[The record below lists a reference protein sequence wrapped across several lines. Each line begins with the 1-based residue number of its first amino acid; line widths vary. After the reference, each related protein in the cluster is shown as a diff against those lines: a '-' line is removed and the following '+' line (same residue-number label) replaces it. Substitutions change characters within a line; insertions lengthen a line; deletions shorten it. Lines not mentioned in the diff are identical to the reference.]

1 MSTGLNFDDVFD
13 RAASTYD
20 VAPFPFFTPFG
31 EALVEYA
38 AIQPH
43 ERVLDVGCGAGAALA
58 PAAARARSAV
68 GIELSPE
75 MAQRARAAAP
85 SAEVHVG
92 DASQLDFDDGSFDV
106 VLSAFT
112 VFFMPDATGALRE
125 WRRVLAPGGR
135 LVLST
140 WAGADPRW
148 AFERQ
153 IRRGYLGEIDKATLK
168 DLGKGVAMLERFDD
182 AAKVANEL
190 RLGGFD
196 VIEQTEHAIDFV
208 FADAQAW
215 SDWNWSHG
223 SRVFLEAL
231 PEDARERYHAEV
243 AEAMQQ
249 VRESNGFPRTF
260 TSVFTRGNFR
270 VTDSAL

>member
-1 MSTGLNFDDVFD
+1 VSSGLKFDDVFD

-31 EALVEYA
+31 EALVDFA
-38 AIQPH
+38 AIQPD
-43 ERVLDVGCGAGAALA
+43 ERVLDVGCGAGAALR

-68 GIELSPE
+68 GVELSPE

-92 DASQLDFDDGSFDV
+92 DASQLDFEDGSFDV
-106 VLSAFT
+106 VLSAFA
-112 VFFMPDATGALRE
+112 VFFMPDATAALGE

-135 LVLST
+135 IVLST

-153 IRRGYLGEIDKATLK
+153 IRRGYLRELDQAMLQ

-182 AAKVANEL
+182 ADKVANEL
-190 RLGGFD
+190 RAGGFE
-196 VIEQTEHAIDFV
+196 VAEQTEHAIEFV
-208 FADAQAW
+208 FADEQAW

-223 SRVFLEAL
+223 SRIFVEAL
-231 PEDARERYHAEV
+231 PDDARERYRAEV
-243 AEAMQQ
+243 ADAMEQ

-260 TSVFTRGNFR
+260 TSVFTRG
-270 VTDSAL
+270 TSG